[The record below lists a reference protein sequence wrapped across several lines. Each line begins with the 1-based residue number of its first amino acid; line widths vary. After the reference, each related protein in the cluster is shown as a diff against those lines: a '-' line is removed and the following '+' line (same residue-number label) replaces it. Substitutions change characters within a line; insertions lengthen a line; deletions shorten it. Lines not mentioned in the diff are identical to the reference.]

1 MGDNIAWWY
10 IFKEL
15 GEMAQMMIL
24 HLIQIQMGNYNCN
37 GRIVIL
43 SMKICE
49 WCSLSSIHKFNSCRK
64 SAISLLESKFV
75 FVSSAR
81 DTATG
86 VKRLAMRLTTW
97 GRNIGFCNGLRM
109 ACHCSPSLQYSKLS
123 FLFGPL
129 WRQITN
135 FSLKKYFVITTKN
148 KTMHFGPIVCFWGDK
163 GTSHFYLPIHALGND
178 ENMISMV
185 CTKSTLYML
194 SLVLLA
200 GLE

>member
-24 HLIQIQMGNYNCN
+24 HLIQIQMGNYDCN

-64 SAISLLESKFV
+64 SAILFLESKFV

-135 FSLKKYFVITTKN
+135 FSLKKHFVITTKI
-148 KTMHFGPIVCFWGDK
+148 KPCILDRLFALGVIKGPVI
-163 GTSHFYLPIHALGND
+163 FYLPMHALGNN

-200 GLE
+200 GLK